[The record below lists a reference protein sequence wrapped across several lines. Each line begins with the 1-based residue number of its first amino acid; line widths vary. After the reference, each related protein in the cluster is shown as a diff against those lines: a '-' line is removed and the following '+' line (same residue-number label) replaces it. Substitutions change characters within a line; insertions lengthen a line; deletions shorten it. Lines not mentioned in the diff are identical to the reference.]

1 MKSTAR
7 GQKRIAIAGNPNT
20 GKTTLFNRLTKS
32 NAKVGN
38 YPGITVEAESGTL
51 DLPRSG
57 RVTMLDVP
65 GTYSLSARSAEEQV
79 AIQAIAGLHPLE
91 QPDAVLLVVD
101 GTQLTRN
108 LYLALQVIETGVPLV
123 LAINMCDMLAER
135 GQVIDSQTLAHELGV
150 PVVEVCAL
158 TGEHTEQVTAAL
170 DTVLQDPRLGRPG
183 PRWIPTDAPLLA
195 DISAIEQLIPPLWI
209 EGTGDAS
216 TRRRVMALWALLSL
230 DDQDEIAGDLDQLR
244 AAVIERRRLAGL
256 VGRDIETEIILGRY
270 TWIDER
276 AGGFL
281 REPLEAP
288 VTMTDRVDRVLLNP
302 VLGFPFFL
310 LLMGVVFQSLFSWAD
325 PAIGLV
331 EDLFGA
337 LQRIAVHNL
346 PAGFFAD
353 LISQGLIEGVGSVL
367 VFLPQIMLLFFFI
380 VMMEDSGYMAR
391 VAFLMDRLMKS
402 LGLHGRAFVPMMSG
416 FACAVPAIMATRTME
431 RRRDRMLTMMV
442 VPLMTCSARLP
453 VYALLI
459 GALFPPDHIFGV
471 LPVQGLL
478 MIGMYLFSTVIAL
491 IALGVL
497 GRTLFKGPSV
507 PLLLEMPPYRVPHW
521 PSVLRSMWVRSKVF
535 MTEAGTVILA
545 CTIGM
550 WLLLTFPDDPSIAAR
565 FDVSRADAALQYEA
579 GPELDTQLTALNR
592 EQAGE
597 ELRSSYG
604 GRLGLWAEPLIAPL
618 GFDWKIGVGLVG
630 AFAAREVFVGTM
642 GVVYGMGDEVDE
654 QSVGLRKR
662 LREEAHADGRP
673 VYTPLVGLSLMV
685 FFALACQCMSTLA
698 VVKRET
704 RSYRWPAFL
713 FAYTGVLAWCASFA
727 VYQGGRLLGF
737 G

>member
-1 MKSTAR
+1 MKSTSRA
-7 GQKRIAIAGNPNT
+7 QKRIAIAGNPNT

-38 YPGITVEAESGTL
+38 YPGITVESETGEL
-51 DLPRSG
+51 DLPRAG

-123 LAINMCDMLAER
+123 IAINMCDMLAER
-135 GQVIDSQTLAHELGV
+135 GQELDAKALARELGV

-158 TGEHTEQVTAAL
+158 AGEHTAEVLEAL
-170 DTVLQDPRLGRPG
+170 DAVLAEPRLGSPG

-195 DISAIEQLIPPLWI
+195 DIAQVEQLIPDLWLD
-209 EGTGDAS
+209 GPGDRAL
-216 TRRRVMALWALLSL
+216 RRRVMALWALLSL
-230 DDQDEIAGDLDQLR
+230 DDQDEVVGVPDELR
-244 AAVIERRRLAGL
+244 TAVIERRRIASGD
-256 VGRDIETEIILGRY
+256 GRDIETEIIRGRY
-270 TWIDER
+270 EWIDER
-276 AGGFL
+276 ADEFVH
-281 REPLEAP
+281 EPATP
-288 VTMTDRVDRVLLNP
+288 RVTITDRVDSVLLNP
-302 VLGFPFFL
+302 ILGFPFFL
-310 LLMGVVFQSLFSWAD
+310 LMMGVVFQSLFSWAD

-331 EDLFGA
+331 EDLFGY
-337 LQRIAVHNL
+337 LQGVAVRTL
-346 PAGFFAD
+346 PPGFFSD
-353 LISQGLIEGVGSVL
+353 LVSQGMIEGVGSVL

-478 MIGMYLFSTVIAL
+478 MVGMYLFSTLVAL
-491 IALGVL
+491 VALGVL

-521 PSVLRSMWVRSKVF
+521 PSVLRSMWLRSKVF

-550 WLLLTFPDDPSIAAR
+550 WLLLTFPKDPAIATRFESAR
-565 FDVSRADAALQYEA
+565 AGATAELVA
-579 GPELDTQLTALNR
+579 GPELEARLN
-592 EQAGE
+592 ELSEAQAGE
-597 ELRSSYG
+597 ELRTSYG
-604 GRLGLWAEPLIAPL
+604 GRLGLWAEPVISPL
-618 GFDWKIGVGLVG
+618 GFDWKIGVGLIG
-630 AFAAREVFVGTM
+630 AFAAREVFIGTM
-642 GVVYGMGDEVDE
+642 GVVYGMGDDVDE
-654 QSVGLRKR
+654 QSVGLRNR
-662 LREEAHADGRP
+662 LREEAHADGSP

-685 FFALACQCMSTLA
+685 FFALACQCMSTVA

-704 RSYRWPAFL
+704 RSYRWPLFL
-713 FAYTGVLAWCASFA
+713 FAYTGVLAWLASFV
-727 VYQGGRLLGF
+727 VYQGGKLLGF